1 MAVDKLV
8 DSTQLNADLT
18 SVADAIRT
26 KGGTIGSL
34 AFPAGFVSAVQ
45 AIPTGTTPT
54 GTKQISITEN
64 GTTTEDVA
72 AYANAEITVNVQG
85 GLGDDTLAKKLNNT
99 LISYEN
105 SDLTSIPH
113 SGFLR
118 MGSAFKTLSLPNV
131 VSAGQDAFRYNY
143 ITAFNLPKLQTAGQ
157 SLFYQSFSVEQITLP
172 ALVTANVQNLFAYC
186 DNLLAVDIG
195 PNLTGMLGTFTFYN
209 SSKLITIILRS
220 NTQINLN
227 HVNAFNNTPFASN
240 GSGGTLYV
248 PQALIA
254 DYQAATNWSTIL
266 GYSSNQI
273 LPIEGS
279 IYETQ
284 YADGTPIT

>member
-8 DSTQLNADLT
+8 DSAQLDADLT
-18 SVADAIRT
+18 SIANAIRT
-26 KGGTIGSL
+26 KGGTSAQL
-34 AFPAGFVSAVQ
+34 AFPAEFVSAVQ
-45 AIPTGTTPT
+45 AIPTG
-54 GTKQISITEN
+54 
-64 GTTTEDVA
+64 
-72 AYANAEITVNVQG
+72 G
-85 GLGDDTLAKKLNNT
+85 GSGEDTLTKKLDNT

-131 VSAGQDAFRYNY
+131 ISAGQDAFRYNY
-143 ITAFNLPKLQTAGQ
+143 ITAFNLPKLQTGGQ
-157 SLFYQSFSVEQITLP
+157 GLFYQSFSVEHIILP
-172 ALVTANVQNLFAYC
+172 AWVGSTSNVQNLFAYC
-186 DNLLAVDIG
+186 DNLLAVDLG
-195 PNLTGMLGTFTFYN
+195 PNQIGQLGGFLFFR
-209 SSKLITIILRS
+209 SSKLSAVILRS
-220 NTQINLN
+220 NTKINLN
-227 HVNAFNNTPFASN
+227 NVNSFDGTKFASN
-240 GSGGTLYV
+240 DSGGILYV

-254 DYQAATNWSTIL
+254 DYQAATNWSVIL
-266 GYSSNQI
+266 GYTNNQI